1 MSRSDSWRNQIPEE
15 SLLDK
20 IDRGRS
26 GGVPKPKQ
34 GAFEEGVKIRLHE
47 AKPGD
52 SVRQVLSGANNLGPL
67 LRVVDPKAGLLESR
81 DGRQTRIA
89 PKSQVMKQI

>member
-20 IDRGRS
+20 IDRGRE

-52 SVRQVLSGANNLGPL
+52 YVRQIMAGKNNMGPL